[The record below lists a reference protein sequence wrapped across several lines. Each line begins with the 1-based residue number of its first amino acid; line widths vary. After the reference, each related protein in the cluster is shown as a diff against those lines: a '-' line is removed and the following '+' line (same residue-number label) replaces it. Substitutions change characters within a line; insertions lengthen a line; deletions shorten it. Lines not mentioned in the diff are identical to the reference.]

1 MHSYYPS
8 RPGII
13 TILNEKERGIMSN
26 NQNGKLGLLD
36 SSTILIG
43 GMIGSAIFSLS
54 GMTILNAGPA
64 SILSWIIA
72 AVVLFAYGLQTAELS
87 SIYPSSGGIFV
98 FPSKSLGKN
107 EKQGR
112 LWGWISAWAYL
123 FGCWAG
129 AAFSAIYVSIYLGV
143 AFPALNNYQVP
154 IAIATVVICGLL
166 NLVNFAVTGKANTIL
181 TFGLAATMIVF
192 ILAALFG
199 GQWDA
204 SMLTPFFTQGAEGA
218 FGFMGAI
225 PIAMVAYGSIVAV
238 SFMVGEI
245 KDPNKTVPKAMT
257 IAMIVVV
264 ALYVLVMISVLGLV
278 SSGFLQENPGMAYIP
293 LYAAAFTKL
302 AAISWMTKLIS
313 ISAVLALVTT
323 ILVVMALSA
332 RALQACAISGIL
344 PKFLA
349 KNNEKSGVPVNAQ
362 FVVILVVGAI
372 SAFPSFTNLIVNLG
386 SLCNA
391 IVVAIICVTIV
402 AARKRNPSVNNGFK
416 APGGDILPIVTL
428 IVIIAAYLPGILS
441 GGWQLWA
448 WTAGYYLIGMIIY
461 FIGTKKLD
469 SNKTMEI

>member
-1 MHSYYPS
+1 
-8 RPGII
+8 
-13 TILNEKERGIMSN
+13 MSN

-72 AVVLFAYGLQTAELS
+72 AVILFAYGLQTAELS
-87 SIYPSSGGIFV
+87 TIYPKSGGIFI
-98 FPSKSLGKN
+98 FPSKALGKN

-143 AFPALNNYQVP
+143 GFPALGNYQVP
-154 IAIATVVICGLL
+154 IAIAAVLICGIL
-166 NLVNFAVTGKANTIL
+166 NLVNIAVTGKANTIL
-181 TFGLAATMIVF
+181 TFGLAATLIIF
-192 ILAALFG
+192 IGIALFG

-204 SMLTPFFTQGAEGA
+204 NMLAPFFTQGAEGA
-218 FGFMGAI
+218 WGFMGAI

-245 KDPNKTVPKAMT
+245 KNPNKTVPKAMT
-257 IAMIVVV
+257 IAMVVV
-264 ALYVLVMISVLGLV
+264 VSLYILVILSVLGLV

-302 AAISWMTKLIS
+302 TAIPWLTKLIS
-313 ISAVLALVTT
+313 VSAVLALLTT
-323 ILVVMALSA
+323 ILVVMTLSA
-332 RALQACAISGIL
+332 RTLQASAESGIL
-344 PKFLA
+344 PKFLG
-349 KNNEKSGVPVNAQ
+349 KNNKKTGVPVNAQ
-362 FVVILVVGAI
+362 IIVMIIVGVIA
-372 SAFPSFTNLIVNLG
+372 AFPSFTNLIVNLG

-391 IVVAIICVTIV
+391 IVVAIVCITVV
-402 AARKRNPSVNNGFK
+402 EARKKNQFIEGSFK
-416 APGGDILPIVTL
+416 APGGNILPILTL
-428 IVIIAAYLPGILS
+428 LVLIACYIPGILG
-441 GGWQLWA
+441 GGWKLWV
-448 WTAGYYLIGMIIY
+448 WTAGYYAIGMIIY
-461 FIGTKKLD
+461 FIGTRKLD
-469 SNKTMEI
+469 SGKTVDI

>member
-1 MHSYYPS
+1 
-8 RPGII
+8 
-13 TILNEKERGIMSN
+13 MSK
-26 NQNGKLGLLD
+26 NQSGKLGLLD

-72 AVVLFAYGLQTAELS
+72 AVILFVYGLQTAELS
-87 SIYPSSGGIFV
+87 TIYPHSGGIFV
-98 FPSKSLGKN
+98 FPAKSLGKN

-143 AFPALNNYQVP
+143 GFPAFGKYQIP
-154 IAIATVVICGLL
+154 IAIAAVVICGLL
-166 NLVNFAVTGKANTIL
+166 NIVNITITGKANTIL
-181 TFGLAATMIVF
+181 TFGLAVTMIIF
-192 ILAALFG
+192 IGAALFS

-204 SMLTPFFTQGAEGA
+204 SMLTPFFTQGAGGSW
-218 FGFMGAI
+218 GFMGAI

-238 SFMVGEI
+238 AFMVGEI
-245 KDPNKTVPKAMT
+245 KDPSKTVPKAMS

-264 ALYVLVMISVLGLV
+264 ALYVLVMVSVLGLI
-278 SSGFLQENPGMAYIP
+278 SSEFLQGNPGMAYIP

-302 AAISWMTKLIS
+302 AAIPWLTKLIS
-313 ISAVLALVTT
+313 ISAVLALITT

-332 RALQACAISGIL
+332 RALQASAESGIL

-349 KNNEKSGVPVNAQ
+349 KNSEKTGVPVNAQ
-362 FVVILVVGAI
+362 IIVILIVGIIA
-372 SAFPSFTNLIVNLG
+372 AFPSFTNLIVNLG

-391 IVVAIICVTIV
+391 IVVAIVCLTII
-402 AARKRNPSVNNGFK
+402 AARKKNPSVQGSFR
-416 APGGDILPIVTL
+416 APGGNILPIITL
-428 IVIIAAYLPGILS
+428 IVIIAAYIPGILS

-448 WTAGYYLIGMIIY
+448 WTAGYFLVGMIIY
-461 FIGTKKLD
+461 FIGEKKQVD
-469 SNKTMEI
+469 KTLEV

>member
-1 MHSYYPS
+1 
-8 RPGII
+8 
-13 TILNEKERGIMSN
+13 MSN
-26 NQNGKLGLLD
+26 NQKGKLGLLD

-64 SILSWIIA
+64 SILSWIVA
-72 AVVLFAYGLQTAELS
+72 AVILYAYGLQTAELS
-87 SIYPSSGGIFV
+87 TIYPHSGGIFV
-98 FPSKSLGKN
+98 FPAKSLGRN

-143 AFPALNNYQVP
+143 GFPAFGKYQVV

-166 NLVNFAVTGKANTIL
+166 NIVNISVTGKANTL
-181 TFGLAATMIVF
+181 MTFGLAATLIIF
-192 ILAALFG
+192 IFVALFS

-204 SMLTPFFTQGAEGA
+204 STLTPFFTQGTEGA
-218 FGFMGAI
+218 WGFMGAI

-238 SFMVGEI
+238 AFMVGEI
-245 KDPNKTVPKAMT
+245 KDPSKTVPRAMT

-264 ALYVLVMISVLGLV
+264 SLYVLVMVSVLGLV
-278 SSGFLQENPGMAYIP
+278 SSQFLQNNQGMAYIP

-302 AAISWMTKLIS
+302 QAIPWLTKLIS
-313 ISAVLALVTT
+313 ISAVLALITT
-323 ILVVMALSA
+323 ILVVMALAA
-332 RALQACAISGIL
+332 RALQASAKSGIL

-349 KNNEKSGVPVNAQ
+349 NNNEKTGVPANAQ
-362 FVVILVVGAI
+362 IVVILVVGVIA
-372 SAFPSFTNLIVNLG
+372 AFPDFTNLIVSLG

-391 IVVAIICVTIV
+391 IVVAIVCLTIIE
-402 AARKRNPSVNNGFK
+402 ARKKNPSVPNRFK
-416 APGGDILPIVTL
+416 APGGNILPIATF
-428 IVIIAAYLPGILS
+428 IVIVAAYIPGILN

-448 WTAGYYLIGMIIY
+448 WTAGYFLVGMIFY
-461 FIGTKKLD
+461 FIGTKKL
-469 SNKTMEI
+469 NKVNLEI